1 MAAHTKQPT
10 LEQLRAL
17 QRFANRSGR
26 SWKAHLIRVWQQDS
40 IGPDAA
46 LLRQVR
52 NEFGP
57 AWLQSKRC
65 HVKPAKLGELT
76 FVAEVKYNT
85 KTTFGTWRGII
96 TAPGASTVRDRIVL
110 AHKHLRD
117 ARSRATAILSV
128 DTTVI

>member
-1 MAAHTKQPT
+1 MPRQPKTPT
-10 LEQLRAL
+10 LAQLGAL

-26 SWKAHLIRVWQQDS
+26 LWKAHLIRVWQQDS

-65 HVKPAKLGELT
+65 HVKPAKPGEVT
-76 FVAEVKYNT
+76 FVAEVQYNT

-96 TAPGASTVRDRIVL
+96 TAPGASTVRGRIVL
-110 AHKHLRD
+110 AHKHLRV
-117 ARSRATAILSV
+117 ALPRATAILAVSTKV
-128 DTTVI
+128 L

>member
-17 QRFANRSGR
+17 QRFANRSGKP
-26 SWKAHLIRVWQQDS
+26 WKARLIRVWQQDS
-40 IGPDAA
+40 IGHDAA

-52 NEFGP
+52 NDFGP
-57 AWLQSKRC
+57 AWLKSKRC
-65 HVKPAKLGELT
+65 HVKPAKLGEVT

-110 AHKHLRD
+110 AHKHFRD
-117 ARSRATAILSV
+117 ARPRATAILSV
-128 DTTVI
+128 DTAVL

>member
-26 SWKAHLIRVWQQDS
+26 LWKAHLIRVWQQDS

-65 HVKPAKLGELT
+65 HVKPAKLGEVT
-76 FVAEVKYNT
+76 FLAEVKYNT

-110 AHKHLRD
+110 AHKHFRD
-117 ARSRATAILSV
+117 TRSRATAILSV

>member
-17 QRFANRSGR
+17 QRIANRSGR
-26 SWKAHLIRVWQQDS
+26 LWKAHLIRVWQQDS

-52 NEFGP
+52 NELGP

-65 HVKPAKLGELT
+65 HVKPAKLGEVT
-76 FVAEVKYNT
+76 FLAEVKYNT
-85 KTTFGTWRGII
+85 KTTFGTWRGLI

-110 AHKHLRD
+110 AHKHFRD
-117 ARSRATAILSV
+117 ARPRATAILGV
-128 DTTVI
+128 YTTVL

>member
-10 LEQLRAL
+10 LEQLGAL

-26 SWKAHLIRVWQQDS
+26 LWKAHIIRVWQQDS

-65 HVKPAKLGELT
+65 HVKPAKLGEVT

-110 AHKHLRD
+110 AHKHFRD
-117 ARSRATAILSV
+117 ARPRATAILSV
-128 DTTVI
+128 DTTTL

>member
-26 SWKAHLIRVWQQDS
+26 LWKAHLIRVWQQDS

-65 HVKPAKLGELT
+65 HVKPAKLGEVT

-110 AHKHLRD
+110 AHKHFR
-117 ARSRATAILSV
+117 ANRPRATAILSV
-128 DTTVI
+128 DTTTL

>member
-10 LEQLRAL
+10 VAQLGAL

-26 SWKAHLIRVWQQDS
+26 LWKAHLIRVWQQDS

-65 HVKPAKLGELT
+65 HVKPAKPGELT
-76 FVAEVKYNT
+76 FLAEVKYNT

-96 TAPGASTVRDRIVL
+96 TAPGASTVRDRIVM
-110 AHKHLRD
+110 ARKHLRD
-117 ARSRATAILSV
+117 ARPRAMEILSV

>member
-1 MAAHTKQPT
+1 MTRHHKTPT
-10 LEQLRAL
+10 IEQLRAL

-76 FVAEVKYNT
+76 FLAEVTYNT
-85 KTTFGTWRGII
+85 KTTFDTWRGII

>member
-1 MAAHTKQPT
+1 MPRQPKTPT
-10 LEQLRAL
+10 LAQLGAL

-26 SWKAHLIRVWQQDS
+26 LWKAHLIRVWQQDS

-65 HVKPAKLGELT
+65 HVKPAKPGEVT
-76 FVAEVKYNT
+76 FVAEVQYNT

-110 AHKHLRD
+110 AHKHLRV
-117 ARSRATAILSV
+117 ARPRATAILAVSTKV
-128 DTTVI
+128 L

>member
-1 MAAHTKQPT
+1 MPSQSKTPT
-10 LEQLRAL
+10 VAQLGAL

-76 FVAEVKYNT
+76 FLAEVTYNT

>member
-17 QRFANRSGR
+17 QRFANRSGKL
-26 SWKAHLIRVWQQDS
+26 WKAHLTRVWQQDS

-65 HVKPAKLGELT
+65 HVKPAKLGEVT

-110 AHKHLRD
+110 AHKHFRD
-117 ARSRATAILSV
+117 ASPRATAILSV
-128 DTTVI
+128 DTAVI

>member
-1 MAAHTKQPT
+1 MAAHTKTPT
-10 LEQLRAL
+10 VAQLGAL

-26 SWKAHLIRVWQQDS
+26 LWKAHLIRVWQQDS

-57 AWLQSKRC
+57 SWLQSKRC
-65 HVKPAKLGELT
+65 HVKPAKPGEVT
-76 FVAEVKYNT
+76 FLAEVKYNT

-110 AHKHLRD
+110 AHKHLHD
-117 ARSRATAILSV
+117 ARPRATVILSI
-128 DTTVI
+128 DTTIL